1 MIALI
6 LAGGCG
12 TRLWPLSREL
22 YPKQFL
28 SLNGS
33 SSLLRSTA
41 ELAKEHADEIV
52 VATNREHLFNVRD
65 EIGDIVSEDNIIL
78 EPHRKNTAPAIALAS
93 LFIAENYG
101 DKSFL
106 AMPSDHVLSRDF
118 FDVVAKAETLAKEH
132 LVTFGINPR
141 YPATGYGYI
150 KPGEPLSTGYR
161 VEKFIEKPSREKAE
175 RLIKEG
181 CFWNSGIFLFS
192 PSVLMEEFKTHAP
205 EIARYMHSYEE
216 LLNDYEKLPSISI
229 DYAIME
235 RSSRSAVM
243 PYSGR
248 WQDIGNWKSVYEIM
262 PKDAKRNA
270 VKGKA
275 ILRDAKECLIYGDDR
290 LIACLGVE
298 NLAIIDTKDAL
309 LVASKEKSEEVKAIA
324 EELLAEGREEAKIH
338 TTVHKPWGYYTLL
351 EDGERYKVKRLCI
364 YPGRSI
370 SLQRHHHRA
379 EHWIVVKGTAKVTRE
394 ENGKLVEVFVH
405 ENESIYIPKSVK
417 HRLENPGKVNLH
429 LIEIQTGEY
438 IQEDDI
444 ERFEDE
450 YGRLKLFF

>member
-1 MIALI
+1 MIFLI
-6 LAGGCG
+6 LAGGSG

-28 SLNGS
+28 SLNGD

-52 VATNREHLFNVRD
+52 VATNKEHFFYVRD

-78 EPHRKNTAPAIALAS
+78 EPYRRNTAPAIALAS

-101 DKSFL
+101 DISFL
-106 AMPSDHVLSRDF
+106 AMPSDHVLSHDF
-118 FDVVAKAETLAKEH
+118 FDVVAEAEPLAKEH

-150 KPGEPLSTGYR
+150 KPGEALNIGYR
-161 VEKFIEKPSREKAE
+161 VEKFIEKPSRDKAE

-192 PSVLMEEFKTHAP
+192 PPVLMEEFKTHSP

-216 LLNDYEKLPSISI
+216 LLNNYEKLPSISL

-243 PYSGR
+243 PYHGE

-262 PKDAKRNA
+262 PKDAKGNA
-270 VKGKA
+270 VKGEA
-275 ILRDAKECLIYGDDR
+275 LLRDAKECLIYGDSR

-298 NLAIIDTKDAL
+298 NLAIVDTKDAL
-309 LVASKEKSEEVKAIA
+309 LVASKEKAEEVKAIA
-324 EELLAEGREEAKIH
+324 EELLASGREEAKIH

-351 EDGERYKVKRLCI
+351 EGGERYKVKRLCI

-405 ENESIYIPKSVK
+405 ENESVYIPKSVK

-438 IQEDDI
+438 IEEDDI
-444 ERFEDE
+444 ERFEDK
-450 YGRLKLFF
+450 YGRC